1 MDQALC
7 EACGSLQGRHTL
19 VHVLRVPQA
28 NGREVP
34 RPGVMT
40 QQEGSTP
47 VGIQRG
53 AASCAAAAGWVG
65 ALREC
70 SR

>member
-1 MDQALC
+1 MRPVGASR
-7 EACGSLQGRHTL
+7 AGTPWF
-19 VHVLRVPQA
+19 LRAPQA

-40 QQEGSTP
+40 QEEGSTS

-53 AASCAAAAGWVG
+53 AASRAAIAGWVR
-65 ALREC
+65 AVREC